1 MTTSGQAGTEPVR
14 EGTGAGADGTTTP
27 VLLAAAVTPM
37 APGGSAVNLDAVAPM
52 AAFLESNG
60 ADGVL
65 AGGTTGEGIL
75 LDVNERRALTRAFR
89 EAMNGTLI
97 VHAGAQTTADS
108 VAVAAHAVEAG
119 ADGVAVIAPPYYR
132 LDEAALTAHFIAA
145 ARACAPVPFY
155 CYTYAARSGYAIPV
169 DVVRRVSEAADNL
182 AGLKVSE
189 SPWSAVEPYLGL
201 DIPVLIGNEPLL
213 PAGLKAGAAGAISG
227 LAAAFPDVVRRVL
240 DSPWG
245 ADFET
250 LQRLRTALDACGQ
263 FIAAVKYALG
273 RRGVAVLPDV
283 RPPLRLLQADEMA
296 AIDAAMD
303 R

>member
-1 MTTSGQAGTEPVR
+1 MTTSEQAGTGPVR
-14 EGTGAGADGTTTP
+14 EGTQAGADGTTTP

-37 APGGSAVNLDAVAPM
+37 APGGSAVDLDAVAPM
-52 AAFLESNG
+52 AGFLESNG

-75 LDVNERRALTRAFR
+75 LDVTERRALTRAFR

-108 VAVAAHAVEAG
+108 VAVAVHAVEAG

-132 LDEAALTAHFIAA
+132 LDEAALTAHFVAV

-201 DIPVLIGNEPLL
+201 GIPVLIGNEPLL

-245 ADFET
+245 EDVET
-250 LQRLRTALDACGQ
+250 LQRLRTALDASGQ

-283 RPPLRLLQADEMA
+283 RPPLRQLRAGETA

-303 R
+303 G

>member
-1 MTTSGQAGTEPVR
+1 MTEPLQDGTEPLPDHT
-14 EGTGAGADGTTTP
+14 EHPA
-27 VLLAAAVTPM
+27 LLAAAATPM
-37 APGGSAVNLDAVAPM
+37 TSGGSAVDLDAVAPM
-52 AAFLESNG
+52 LAFLESHG

-75 LDVNERRALTRAFR
+75 LDVAERRALTQAFR
-89 EAMNGTLI
+89 EAMSGTLI

-108 VAVAAHAVEAG
+108 VAVAAHAAEVG

-132 LDEAALTAHFIAA
+132 LDETALTAHFVAA
-145 ARACAPVPFY
+145 ARACAPLSFY
-155 CYTYAARSGYAIPV
+155 CYTFAARSGYAIPV
-169 DVVRRVSEAADNL
+169 EVVRRVSEATDNL

-201 DIPVLIGNEPLL
+201 GIPVLIGNEPLL

-227 LAAAFPDVVRRVL
+227 VAAAFPEIVRRVL
-240 DSPWG
+240 DNPWG
-245 ADFET
+245 DDVET
-250 LQRLRTALDACGQ
+250 LERLRAALEESGQ

-273 RRGVAVLPDV
+273 RRGVPVQPDV
-283 RPPLRLLQADEMA
+283 RAPLRLLRDDEKA
-296 AIDAAMD
+296 AIDAAIG